1 MSTWEEDNT
10 LNKVNEKLRNS
21 DYIKIIKLVNS
32 ENPRYCFGLISAC
45 RGLNIF
51 KKIASQKMIDDNNH
65 RNKVNSQL
73 LSHELNA
80 NYLPFMEVVGYY
92 PEEGKELAEE
102 ASFFV
107 YTIKDEE
114 DKLRNILIEL
124 ARVFKQDSIMFID
137 AKTHTPQYIWTG
149 EGDTLNWIEEK
160 NKEIL
165 HFDFSQ
171 DSLDKIFTRVGTRN
185 NGRRFQLKENSF
197 SNNIATR
204 VLYYRN
210 PAIIDY
216 NRFEE
221 DGYLEFFEKS
231 IKRYII

>member
-1 MSTWEEDNT
+1 MSTWKEDNV
-10 LNKVNEKLRNS
+10 LKEKLRNS

-45 RGLNIF
+45 RGLNIS
-51 KKIASQKMIDDNNH
+51 KKIASQKMIDDNNNH

>member
-1 MSTWEEDNT
+1 MSTWKGDNT

-21 DYIKIIKLVNS
+21 DYVKIIKLVNS

-45 RGLNIF
+45 RGLNIS

-92 PEEGKELAEE
+92 PEEGKELVEE

-124 ARVFKQDSIMFID
+124 ARVFKQGSIMFID

-149 EGDTLNWIEEK
+149 EGGAPNWIEEK

-165 HFDFSQ
+165 HFDFFQ

-197 SNNIATR
+197 SNNISTR
-204 VLYYRN
+204 VLYYKN

-216 NRFEE
+216 DRFEE
-221 DGYLEFFEKS
+221 DGYLESFERS

>member
-1 MSTWEEDNT
+1 MGTLKEDNV
-10 LNKVNEKLRNS
+10 LKEKLRNS

-45 RGLNIF
+45 RGLNIS

-80 NYLPFMEVVGYY
+80 NYLPFMEIVGYY

-149 EGDTLNWIEEK
+149 EGDTPNWIEEK

-221 DGYLEFFEKS
+221 EGYLEFFEKS

>member
-1 MSTWEEDNT
+1 M
-10 LNKVNEKLRNS
+10 R
-21 DYIKIIKLVNS
+21 LVNS

-45 RGLNIF
+45 RGLNIS

-65 RNKVNSQL
+65 RNKVNFQL

-102 ASFFV
+102 ASFFA

-149 EGDTLNWIEEK
+149 EGDTPNWIEEK

-171 DSLDKIFTRVGTRN
+171 DSLDKIFTKVGTRN

-204 VLYYRN
+204 VLYSGN

>member
-1 MSTWEEDNT
+1 MSTWKEDNT

-21 DYIKIIKLVNS
+21 DYVKIIKLVNS
-32 ENPRYCFGLISAC
+32 ENPRYCFGIISAC
-45 RGLNIF
+45 RGLNIS

-124 ARVFKQDSIMFID
+124 ARVFKQDSIMYID

-149 EGDTLNWIEEK
+149 EGGTPNWIEEK

-197 SNNIATR
+197 SNNISTR
-204 VLYYRN
+204 VLYYKN

-216 NRFEE
+216 DRFEE
-221 DGYLEFFEKS
+221 DDYLESFERS

>member
-1 MSTWEEDNT
+1 MGTWKEDNV
-10 LNKVNEKLRNS
+10 LKEKLRNS

-45 RGLNIF
+45 RGLNTS

-149 EGDTLNWIEEK
+149 EGGTPNWIEEK

-171 DSLDKIFTRVGTRN
+171 DSLDKIFIRVGTRN
-185 NGRRFQLKENSF
+185 NSRRFQLKENSF
-197 SNNIATR
+197 SNNISTR
-204 VLYYRN
+204 VLYYKN

-216 NRFEE
+216 DRFEE
-221 DGYLEFFEKS
+221 DDYLESFERS